1 MRTVILLAVLIA
13 AAAALIYLFVRSRKT
28 AAPPPAPAPL
38 RDPFADSGPQGD
50 PRAIKVGDMLDIGIE
65 RVWVRGTL
73 RLSEGGWQ
81 WAEHFV
87 DEGGTGQRR
96 WLSVEED
103 PDVRMVLWTSRPDL
117 DVVPGPATLTV
128 DGVTYRLVERGTAS
142 SRSEGTT
149 GLRASGGMDY
159 ADYQAPSGER
169 LAFER
174 FDHGSWEASVGTELT
189 PATVTVYPGGN

>member
-103 PDVRMVLWTSRPDL
+103 PDVRMVLWTSRPD
-117 DVVPGPATLTV
+117 DA
-128 DGVTYRLVERGTAS
+128 VERRLRSAHSAHGEEPWLADKEGRAAS
-142 SRSEGTT
+142 FDTRHPAENASHSSGSTT
-149 GLRASGGMDY
+149 VRGKPAS
-159 ADYQAPSGER
+159 APSSPPR
-169 LAFER
+169 P
-174 FDHGSWEASVGTELT
+174 SPST
-189 PATVTVYPGGN
+189 PAATEPQPR